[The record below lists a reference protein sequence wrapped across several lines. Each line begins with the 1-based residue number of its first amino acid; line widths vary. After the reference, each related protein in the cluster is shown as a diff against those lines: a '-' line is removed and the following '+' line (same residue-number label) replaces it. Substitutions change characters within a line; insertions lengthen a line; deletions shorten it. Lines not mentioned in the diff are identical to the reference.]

1 MHDDGRKSIVIGHLG
16 DSGDFIKI
24 KHLFNIFFEI
34 QTKNQRL
41 KYLSEQNLTFLQ
53 KKMKHCR
60 AIKLI
65 VFGNNS
71 F

>member
-53 KKMKHCR
+53 
-60 AIKLI
+60 
-65 VFGNNS
+65 N
-71 F
+71 

>member
-53 KKMKHCR
+53 NQNETLQSNKIDC
-60 AIKLI
+60 
-65 VFGNNS
+65 FW
-71 F
+71 